1 MQLDRKKNG
10 AGIVVHI
17 KREGRSRGIPAFKAS
32 GGRKGEKR
40 REEGETRREKGRRE
54 RREGKREFD
63 ETGSDKDS

>member
-32 GGRKGEKR
+32 GGRKGEGKKR
-40 REEGETRREKGRRE
+40 RGRDEKREGEKGKEGGEE
-54 RREGKREFD
+54 RIR
-63 ETGSDKDS
+63 